1 MLDYRV
7 LRKHIKGF
15 SILKIHIVVDIT
27 NIIITIDIYWIILYL
42 GRPYLKEEIDESI
55 QNEMEF

>member
-1 MLDYRV
+1 VLDYRV

-27 NIIITIDIYWIILYL
+27 NIIITIDIY
-42 GRPYLKEEIDESI
+42 
-55 QNEMEF
+55 